1 MKGEIDMRD
10 TRFLISGSGI
20 AGPVLAFWLARY
32 GATVTVVER
41 APALR
46 TGGQLV
52 DIRGTA
58 AHAVVNRSG
67 LAEQVRDART
77 AADGLSLVGADG
89 RRQASTRADGFG
101 GNGPVAEIE
110 ILRGRLSEVFYDAT
124 RNDVEY
130 VFGDRIT
137 ALDERA
143 DGVHVT
149 FDHAPSRVFD
159 VVIGADGLH
168 SGVRRLLFG
177 PEQLRHLDMYVSYWT
192 AKNHLALHNWTDVYS
207 EPGRTIGMRSING
220 NDAVMSFAAFTS
232 AAFRYDPQDVEAQK
246 TVVRSHLAGMGWET
260 DRLIA
265 QIDDAGDFYFD
276 SCSQVVLPAW
286 SRGNV
291 GLVGDAAYCA
301 SPLSGHGT
309 TISLVG
315 AYVLAGELAR
325 AGGDHAAGLRAY
337 ESRFRPWLQDIQK
350 FGAGN
355 GKMMTPNT
363 TLGIWFRRTLLRLQ
377 ELLPAVNFTMQ
388 GQVQLSNRFELPDY
402 SQFEAED
409 HVMNGDPR

>member
-1 MKGEIDMRD
+1 MRD
-10 TRFLISGSGI
+10 TKVLVSGSGI

-32 GATVTVVER
+32 GASVTVVER

-52 DIRGTA
+52 DVRGAA
-58 AHAVVNRSG
+58 AHSVVARAG
-67 LAEQVRDART
+67 LTEKVRDART

-137 ALDERA
+137 ALDEQP

-149 FDHAPSRVFD
+149 FDRSPSRVFD

-177 PEQLRHLDMYVSYWT
+177 PESLRHLNMYVSFWT
-192 AKNHLALHNWTDVYS
+192 AQNHLDLNNWTEVYS
-207 EPGRTIGMRSING
+207 EPGRTMGMRSIND
-220 NDAVMSFAAFTS
+220 NDAVMAFAAFT
-232 AAFRYDPQDVEAQK
+232 AASFRHDPQDVGAQK
-246 TVVRSHLAGMGWET
+246 AVLRSHMAGMGWET

-276 SCSQVVLPAW
+276 SCSQVVLPSW

-325 AGGDHAAGLRAY
+325 AGGDHPAGLRAY
-337 ESRFRPWLQDIQK
+337 EARFRPWLEEIQK
-350 FGAGN
+350 FGARN
-355 GKMMTPNT
+355 GKMMAPNS
-363 TLGIWFRRTLLRLQ
+363 TLGIWFRRAVLRLQ
-377 ELLPAVNFTMQ
+377 ELAPAVNFTLQ

-402 SQFEAED
+402 SRFEAETP
-409 HVMNGDPR
+409 VPNADPR